1 MVPSSIGP
9 YRIIEGLGSGA
20 NGEVYLAEDVRL
32 GRKVAVKT
40 LSALD
45 SQDLADVRR
54 WVLREARAAARLNHP
69 NIASVYDVIESPG
82 GAHIVMEYVRGDTL
96 AVRLR
101 QGGPLPPAQVVE
113 IGIQLADALAEAHAM
128 GVVHR
133 DLKPSNAVI
142 TAKGSVKILD
152 FGLARV
158 RVPESPSGPPG
169 SSSPDFTLEGRQ
181 VGTPPYMPPEHL
193 LGDPFDARGDIYS
206 LGVTLFELVTG
217 RRPFS
222 GANAMA
228 LTMAIVHEPTPHA
241 CDFGPAV
248 PDALDAVI
256 FRAMARLPENRYA
269 SASGMRKEL
278 ERIPPTGSTAFS
290 DAPTRSGRRRAAL
303 PRSGGATS
311 VALAGLALA
320 ALVVG
325 LGTYGSRRGS
335 PPTGDLASPVVAVLP
350 LSGAAG
356 DAQAESLATGTAD
369 SLISSLSKVTGL
381 AVVSRQA
388 TLPYRERKKDTDTI
402 ARELGAT
409 MVVDGAVQRAG
420 DKVRLTLTVL
430 RPGSKVVQ
438 WTNTYDGNLGEV
450 FALQTE
456 VAEAVTDTLRLRLSP
471 EDRRAVEK
479 PPTRN
484 VEAFA
489 DYAQGRTFLERPDVK
504 GNLDRSIELLRS
516 AVARDPRFVRAHA
529 TLGEAYWRR
538 FKDSGDATAALSARD
553 SAAEAM
559 RLDANDASVRY
570 TLAKIYHDTG
580 RVDAAIE
587 ELRNAIRLQPGNDEA
602 HSLLGQYLA
611 QRGDVDAGIAE
622 IEKAI
627 ASRPSYWAH
636 HFALGSALYA
646 SGRFDAAVATFHRV
660 TELQPD
666 NAWGF
671 QMLGTS
677 YHAAG
682 DTTLATVNY
691 KRAID
696 LGNAKAHAN
705 LGLLYYDEGRFAE
718 AARSYEVA
726 TQLEPR
732 SALKHQMLGDC
743 YQHLDQA
750 ARAQA
755 QYQLALTL
763 NEEQLRTNP
772 RDAANLSM
780 AAVAE
785 AKLGRLVEA
794 ARHISD
800 AVALAPN
807 AGDVLY
813 RQAVIYA
820 LANRKDEALVAL
832 ERALKHGYSRS
843 HASRDR
849 DLDPLRKQTAFLDLV
864 ADHREKR
871 ENGGQR

>member
-45 SQDLADVRR
+45 SQDLVDVRR

-241 CDFGPAV
+241 RDFGPAV
-248 PDALDAVI
+248 PDALDAVV
-256 FRAMARLPENRYA
+256 FRAMARLPEDRYA
-269 SASGMRKEL
+269 SASAVRTEL
-278 ERIPPTGSTAFS
+278 ERIPATGSTAFS
-290 DAPTRSGRRRAAL
+290 DAPTRSGRQRAAL

-335 PPTGDLASPVVAVLP
+335 PSKGDPASPVVAVLP

-504 GNLDRSIELLRS
+504 GNLDRSIELFKS
-516 AVARDPRFVRAHA
+516 AIAKDPRFVRAHA
-529 TLGEAYWRR
+529 ALGEAHWRR
-538 FKDSGDATAALSARD
+538 FKDTGDATAALAARD

-580 RVDAAIE
+580 RMDGAIE
-587 ELRNAIRLQPGNDEA
+587 ELRTAVRIQPGNDEA
-602 HSLLGQYLA
+602 HSLLGQYLG
-611 QRGDVDAGIAE
+611 QRGELDAGLAE
-622 IEKAI
+622 IHKAI
-627 ASRPSYWAH
+627 GLRPNYWAH
-636 HFALGSALYA
+636 HFALGSALFSA
-646 SGRFDAAVATFHRV
+646 GQFANAAAAFRRV

-666 NAWGF
+666 NGWGF

-677 YHAAG
+677 FHAMD
-682 DTTLATVNY
+682 DTQNAMVNY
-691 KRAID
+691 RRAIE
-696 LGNAKAHAN
+696 LGHARAYSN
-705 LGLLYYDEGRFAE
+705 LGALLFDERRYAE
-718 AARSYEVA
+718 AASAYEEA
-726 TQLEPR
+726 IKLEPK
-732 SALKHQMLGDC
+732 SPLKHRMLGDC
-743 YQHLDQA
+743 YARLKDPSRA
-750 ARAQA
+750 APEYRRVID
-755 QYQLALTL
+755 LADDALA
-763 NEEQLRTNP
+763 TNP
-772 RDAANLSM
+772 KDGTSLSLR
-780 AAVAE
+780 AIAE
-785 AKLGRLVEA
+785 AKLGMSEA
-794 ARHISD
+794 ALRD
-800 AVALAPN
+800 AERAVALSPSA
-807 AGDVLY
+807 ADVMF
-813 RQAVIYA
+813 RRAVVLAVSGREPDSLAALEAA
-820 LANRKDEALVAL
+820 LA
-832 ERALKHGYSRS
+832 HGYSISLAR
-843 HASRDR
+843 RDP
-849 DLDPLRKQTAFLDLV
+849 DLENLRKRSDFASVVGRHQPA
-864 ADHREKR
+864 AAS
-871 ENGGQR
+871 GGGH